1 MARTKDPTLE
11 NRNREKI
18 VATAK
23 KLFMSKGFDGTAMK
37 DIAEA
42 VGMSKSTLYVYFNN
56 KEAVKNYIS
65 LEAMQYL
72 YHQLEKKVKPDIMNQ
87 HDCYMGI
94 CQVLVELK
102 KKYPLSFQIIVE
114 EICIDEKKRKEDA
127 VLNQI
132 YETGEKINQY
142 IYTVL
147 SNGASDIDEKGMFC
161 NVFTQWGA
169 IYGLIVLVENKQK
182 YLKQSV
188 HMTKEEFLQQGFE
201 RLFQSTKGAI
211 K

>member
-1 MARTKDPTLE
+1 MARTKDPTLG
-11 NRNREKI
+11 NRNQEKI

-23 KLFMSKGFDGTAMK
+23 KLFMTKGFNDTTMK
-37 DIAEA
+37 DIADA

-65 LEAMQYL
+65 LEAMQHL
-72 YHQLEKKVKPDIMNQ
+72 YHQLEENVKPDVMNQ
-87 HDCYMGI
+87 HDCYMAI

-114 EICIDEKKRKEDA
+114 EICIEEKKLQEDPILA
-127 VLNQI
+127 QI

-142 IYTVL
+142 IYAVL
-147 SNGASDIDEKGMFC
+147 SEGASAMDEKGMFC

-169 IYGLIVLVENKQK
+169 IYGLIVLVDNKK
-182 YLKQSV
+182 EYLKQSV
-188 HMTKEEFLQQGFE
+188 GMTKEAFLQQGFE
-201 RLFQSTKGAI
+201 RLFQSTKGVI
-211 K
+211 V